1 MKLKNLFLTLLL
13 TALAGTVYAAPAVD
27 GSFDGYSPFRSKVV
41 QEINTLKAQN
51 STTSYTGDG
60 LLSLRVARVTYDV
73 AADGGGIGAHA
84 LGVSLPANA
93 LLKQAYFYVKTQFV
107 SASNGTIALSC
118 EDANNIYS
126 ATNITGQA
134 AGAITAGVPIGTVA
148 TMSSAIAA
156 PCEITATVAS
166 ASYTAGKLNLF
177 LEYLVR
183 D

>member
-1 MKLKNLFLTLLL
+1 MKKLYSLVIGLMLLS
-13 TALAGTVYAAPAVD
+13 AQAFAVQGVD

-41 QEINTLKAQN
+41 EKITALESQN
-51 STTSYTGDG
+51 STTSYTADG

-73 AADGGGIGAHA
+73 SADGGGIGAHG

-107 SASNGTIALSC
+107 SASNGTVALSC

-126 ATNITGQA
+126 ATNITGQS
-134 AGAITAGVPIGTVA
+134 AGAITAGVQTGTA
-148 TMSSAIAA
+148 ANMSSAIASA
-156 PCEITATVAS
+156 CEITATVAS